1 MREAKWN
8 IGVAQMDCA
17 VGDVDANLAKIA
29 DFARLAGGLG
39 LDIMITPEC
48 STTGYFIGDEGQHL
62 LGPPDGPMA
71 TRLGEIA
78 RGNGLHLAVG
88 SFTKVG
94 NATRN
99 SRLLFGPDGKQ
110 LAVYHKA
117 HLFAA
122 ERESCEP
129 GDEPVVVDTALGKI
143 GMTICYDLVFP
154 EYVRTLIGRGADLI
168 INSTHWFNDRYQ
180 RDVWDWTGRTTQS
193 LASIRA
199 LENVTFV
206 AMADRVG
213 RESPAPDLDFDALG
227 YSCVAGPSGKILASV
242 PQGEGLAVAR
252 IDMPAEEL
260 DKWRGIATYREDRR
274 PELYD

>member
-1 MREAKWN
+1 MTEAKWN

-29 DFARLAGGLG
+29 QFARLGHELG
-39 LDIMITPEC
+39 LDLMITPEC
-48 STTGYFIGDEGQHL
+48 STTGYFVGESRDEL
-62 LGPPDGPMA
+62 IGPPDGPM
-71 TRLGEIA
+71 TSWLGKIA
-78 RGNGLHLAVG
+78 RENGLHLAVG
-88 SFTKVG
+88 SYTRVG

-99 SRLLFGPDGKQ
+99 SQLLLGPNGKL

-122 ERESCEP
+122 EREVCEP
-129 GDEPVVVDTALGKI
+129 GDEPCVVDTSLGKI
-143 GMTICYDLVFP
+143 GMTICYDLIFP
-154 EYVRTLIGRGADLI
+154 DYVRTLVGRGADFI

-213 RESPAPDLDFDALG
+213 RESPAPELDFDALG

-252 IDMPAEEL
+252 IDMPDEEL
-260 DKWRGIATYREDRR
+260 DKWRDVATYRTDRR